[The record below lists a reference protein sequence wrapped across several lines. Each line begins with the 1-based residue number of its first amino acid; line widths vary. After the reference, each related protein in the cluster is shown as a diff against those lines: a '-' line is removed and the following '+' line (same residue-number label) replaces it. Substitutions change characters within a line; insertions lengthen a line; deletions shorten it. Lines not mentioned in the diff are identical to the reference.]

1 MDKEIEVKFLLNDLV
16 SLRDKLVALDA
27 HLSYPRVKE
36 ENLRFDTADRS
47 LSSKNHVLRLRRDS
61 RNRITYKSPG
71 QMVEGLLERKE
82 IEFQIDDFEAARRMF
97 EALGYSSFL
106 SYEKFRETFELDSV
120 SVTLDEMPFGNFVE
134 LEGPDAAHVQ
144 ALARKLELNWERRC
158 VLSYMDLFETVKC
171 ALALELQDLRFEDFE
186 AREVRPED
194 LGLEP
199 GDLI

>member
-71 QMVEGLLERKE
+71 QMVEGVLERKE

-120 SVTLDEMPFGNFVE
+120 SVTLDEMPYGNFVE

-144 ALARKLELNWERRC
+144 ALASKLELNWERRC
-158 VLSYMDLFETVKC
+158 VLSYMDLFETVKR

-186 AREVRPED
+186 TREVRPED